1 MRVHVR
7 MLADLA
13 HVNPTRSLNYYVR
26 VVLVGVMSGVVEIWC
41 LIRCGGTGSD
51 RRACVGS
58 WLWLFGPFG
67 LVVKHGFVLVAN
79 RCRVIQ

>member
-26 VVLVGVMSGVVEIWC
+26 GVLLGVMPRNEREGVFSWGSGALTI
-41 LIRCGGTGSD
+41 T
-51 RRACVGS
+51 
-58 WLWLFGPFG
+58 
-67 LVVKHGFVLVAN
+67 
-79 RCRVIQ
+79 